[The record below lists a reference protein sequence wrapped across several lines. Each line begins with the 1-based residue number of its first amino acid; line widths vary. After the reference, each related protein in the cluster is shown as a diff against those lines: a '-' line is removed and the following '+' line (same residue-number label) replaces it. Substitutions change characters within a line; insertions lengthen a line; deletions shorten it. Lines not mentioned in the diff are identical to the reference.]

1 MGDEVRKVGEPSGEC
16 PLGYGQDFGFY
27 LEASGEQRGF
37 EQRETWSDL
46 CFEGITT
53 PLTVGAREYKQG
65 DLSEALSIILAKDV
79 GRWD

>member
-1 MGDEVRKVGEPSGEC
+1 MDKILAFTLRQVEN
-16 PLGYGQDFGFY
+16 L
-27 LEASGEQRGF
+27 AGF